1 MKNDFP
7 FCFLIAQNSKG
18 NDDLQSP
25 ERHVINVSLLRRGLL
40 CLVMRLGRKK
50 KRKRAWHEVFVA
62 LLTSSRGMTAPQLLG
77 QFNGFLLHL
86 RS

>member
-1 MKNDFP
+1 M
-7 FCFLIAQNSKG
+7 FLIAQNLKG
-18 NDDLQSP
+18 NDDLQSL
-25 ERHVINVSLLRRGLL
+25 ERHVIKCPSPPQRPLMSCYEAGE
-40 CLVMRLGRKK
+40 KK

-62 LLTSSRGMTAPQLLG
+62 PLTSSRGMTAPQLLG